1 MFEAVV
7 LVCLSLSGD
16 ICRHQLIPGYEAQTK
31 PACEAALAKRP
42 PVSTELGQ
50 AGDPVC
56 QALGPALAFEE
67 VAPGV
72 FAHLGAVEEPN
83 GSNLGDVA
91 NIGFVIGSDSVAVID
106 SGSARWI
113 GEAIWRAIRA
123 RTDKPVN
130 HVILTHMHP
139 DHVLGASVL
148 AEAGAEVVGHT
159 RLARALA
166 DRQENY
172 RESLSRLIGEAGFL
186 GTVSTA
192 VARTVTDR
200 TKIDLGDRVL
210 ELRAWP
216 LAHTGSDVT
225 VLDQQSGTL
234 FTGDL
239 VFHQHTP
246 ALDGE
251 LLGWRVVLQI
261 LMASD
266 ALQVVPGHGGPVLPW
281 PQGGEDL
288 KRYLATL
295 ERDTR
300 AAVDAGERLGDAI
313 THIADSEA
321 PQWDLFDAYNPRNAT
336 VAFTELEW
344 E

>member
-7 LVCLSLSGD
+7 LLCLSLSGE
-16 ICRHQLIPGYEAQTK
+16 ICRDQLIPGYEAQTK
-31 PACEAALAKRP
+31 PACEAALAIRP
-42 PVSTELGQ
+42 PVLTGLGH
-50 AGDPVC
+50 ADGPVC
-56 QALGPALAFEE
+56 QVVGPALAFEE

-91 NIGFVIGSDSVAVID
+91 NIGFIIGSDSVAVID
-106 SGSARWI
+106 SGAARWI

-123 RTDKPVN
+123 RTDKPVS

-148 AEAGAEVVGHT
+148 AEAGGEVVAHAH
-159 RLARALA
+159 LARALA

-172 RESLSRLIGEAGFL
+172 RESLSRLIGAAGFL
-186 GTVSTA
+186 GTDIAA
-192 VARTVTDR
+192 VTRTLTDQ
-200 TKIDLGDRVL
+200 TEIDLGDRVL
-210 ELRAWP
+210 ELQAWP

-225 VLDQQSGTL
+225 VLDRKSGVM

-246 ALDGE
+246 ALDGQLRGWRAVLEE
-251 LLGWRVVLQI
+251 LLATGASQI
-261 LMASD
+261 
-266 ALQVVPGHGGPVLPW
+266 VPGHGGPLLPW
-281 PQGGEDL
+281 PQGGENMQ
-288 KRYLATL
+288 RYLATL

-300 AAVDAGERLGDAI
+300 AAVVAGERLGDAI

-321 PQWDLFDAYNPRNAT
+321 PHWDLFDAYNPRNAT